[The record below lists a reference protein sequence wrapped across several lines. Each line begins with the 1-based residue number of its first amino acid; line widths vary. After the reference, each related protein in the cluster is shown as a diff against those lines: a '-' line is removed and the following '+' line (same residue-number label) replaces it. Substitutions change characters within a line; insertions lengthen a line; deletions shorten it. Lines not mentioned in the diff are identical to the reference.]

1 MPVKKQWIQTATVG
15 VDEETGALIV
25 KVAGGSM
32 FVGLVNWRGDWNA
45 QTAYEEGDA
54 VASDGSS
61 YLAVEPS
68 TNDLPPSANWVLL
81 AQKGAKGD
89 QGETGDQGS
98 QGERGPEGPGLG
110 EVDHTVT
117 SDEATAGTIS
127 ITLPE
132 HTVRPLV
139 FYRTAAGAKVEDFST
154 VGTSTSVTLTAGATA
169 FVAGD
174 VVTVLVTG
182 A

>member
-1 MPVKKQWIQTATVG
+1 MPVKKQWIQTATVA
-15 VDEETGALIV
+15 VDEESGALVV

-32 FVGLVNWRGDWNA
+32 FVGLVNWRGPWAADA
-45 QTAYEEGDA
+45 TYAEGDA
-54 VASDGSS
+54 VSSAGCS

-68 TNDLPPSANWVLL
+68 TNDEPPSANWVLL
-81 AQKGAKGD
+81 AQKGAQGD
-89 QGETGDQGS
+89 QGDTGDQGL
-98 QGERGPEGPGLG
+98 QGERGPEGPGLD

-117 SDEATAGTIS
+117 SDEATAGTIA

-174 VVTVLVTG
+174 VVTVLVKG